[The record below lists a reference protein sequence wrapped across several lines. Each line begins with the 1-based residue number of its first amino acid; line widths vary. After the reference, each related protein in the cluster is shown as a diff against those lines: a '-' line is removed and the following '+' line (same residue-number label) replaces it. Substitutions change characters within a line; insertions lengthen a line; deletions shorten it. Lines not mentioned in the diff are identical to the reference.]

1 MTEKDSLWPTMV
13 IYLVSNLGLASKK
26 NTESSSVVCNLC
38 SDQESK
44 SLSCTSTFEEV
55 KSPWQTVTPS
65 EWRNLRPCVACM

>member
-1 MTEKDSLWPTMV
+1 MNYNTEKDSLWPTMV

-26 NTESSSVVCNLC
+26 NTESSSVVYNLC

-44 SLSCTSTFEEV
+44 SKEV